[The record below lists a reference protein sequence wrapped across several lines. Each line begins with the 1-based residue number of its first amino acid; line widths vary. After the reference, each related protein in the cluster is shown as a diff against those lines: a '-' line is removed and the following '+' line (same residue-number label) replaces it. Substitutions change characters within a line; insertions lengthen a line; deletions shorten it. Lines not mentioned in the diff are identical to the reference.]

1 MWKIIENYHHTLGFT
16 PGKTAFGIYMLLNLT
31 SIVGICVVTVRKKRQ
46 VDIDNVCEK
55 SRQVKHDYTI
65 GDIVYLENT
74 GIKQKL

>member
-1 MWKIIENYHHTLGFT
+1 
-16 PGKTAFGIYMLLNLT
+16 MLLNLT